1 MFRFCVKFVLFVSLP
16 AIAQP
21 TLFTYSFH
29 EIDSTLIHGEFG
41 NTVELIKKDIKQ
53 LSKTSNAIEQ
63 EFYSKAFEKYL
74 LLIKQI
80 KRVDRLQKD
89 KIRQQMQTIFA
100 SDDLFIEYGYSTL
113 DIPAKK
119 MIVNYNNSRYKTAY
133 RYFWIFNFFR
143 NKYNPEL
150 NLLLD
155 RAKKELYKG
164 HPERCDSILYHA
176 NIKYIKSL
184 PSRIIHNDAIIK
196 FDEIQ
201 HALEITYEKRKTK
214 MALSTKTRYRNRF
227 SLNTGVSLNK
237 VDAFDFRHSSPY
249 QGENPNFTSKM
260 TYSSDVPQIY
270 YPGLNLGL
278 QYNLFHNVVFGL
290 DVGRF
295 LVYHEKIF
303 YDVRQDFF
311 DNQAPPYY
319 SYSFH
324 LSDLQI
330 NGSFFRMYL
339 LYRFRNKTG
348 LRPFIGAG
356 VEQLYLTTQ
365 SHHDQISYFRW
376 IYDHVNIKQKR
387 LQDIRFS
394 LGLEYVPRADS
405 RFSYTGSVSVIK
417 HDENLIYL
425 KPILWTFDFKISY
438 YLF

>member
-1 MFRFCVKFVLFVSLP
+1 MFVLFTSLP
-16 AIAQP
+16 AVAQT

-29 EIDSTLIHGEFG
+29 KIDSALTNRDLGKA
-41 NTVELIKKDIKQ
+41 TELIKKDIEH

-74 LLIKQI
+74 LLIKRI
-80 KRVDRLQKD
+80 KRVDRLQED
-89 KIRQQMQTIFA
+89 KIRQQMQTIFESA
-100 SDDLFIEYGYSTL
+100 NLFIEYGHSTL

-119 MIVNYNNSRYKTAY
+119 LIVNYNNSRYKTAY

-155 RAKKELYKG
+155 RARKELYKG
-164 HPERCDSILYHA
+164 HPERCDSILHHA
-176 NIKYIKSL
+176 NTEYIKAV
-184 PSRIIHNDAIIK
+184 PSRVIRNDAILK

-201 HALEITYEKRKTK
+201 DVLETIYEKRKTK
-214 MALSTKTRYRNRF
+214 MALTTKTRYKKRF
-227 SLNTGVSLNK
+227 SLNTGLSLNK
-237 VDAFDFRHSSPY
+237 VDAFDFRQLTPY
-249 QGENPNFTSKM
+249 QGDNPNFTSIM

-270 YPGLNLGL
+270 NPGFNLGV
-278 QYNLFHNVVFGL
+278 QYNVFQNVVLGL

-295 LVYHEKIF
+295 LIYHENIF
-303 YDVRQDFF
+303 YDVRQDFL
-311 DNQAPPYY
+311 DNQAPPFYTY
-319 SYSFH
+319 SYH

-330 NGSFFRMYL
+330 KGSFVRMHV
-339 LYRFRNKTG
+339 LYRFRNKIG
-348 LRPFIGAG
+348 IRPFIGAG
-356 VEQLYLTTQ
+356 IEQICLTTQ
-365 SHHDQISYFRW
+365 SHHDQIGYFRW
-376 IYDHVNIKQKR
+376 IYDHVNIDQKR
-387 LQDIRFS
+387 LQDIRVS

-425 KPILWTFDFKISY
+425 NPVVWAFDFRMSY